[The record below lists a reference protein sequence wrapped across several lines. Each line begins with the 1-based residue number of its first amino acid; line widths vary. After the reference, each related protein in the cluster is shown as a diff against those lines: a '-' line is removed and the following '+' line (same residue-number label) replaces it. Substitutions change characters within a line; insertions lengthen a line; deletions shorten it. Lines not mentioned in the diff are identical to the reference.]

1 MDISPPK
8 TKVARF
14 GLFEADSEQRV
25 LTKGGLR
32 VRLQDQPFQVLA
44 LLLER
49 PGEVVTRE
57 EIRQKLWL
65 ADTFVE
71 FDDGLNT
78 AIKKLRTA
86 LGDSADNPRFIET
99 VPRRG
104 YRFLAPV
111 AFPVSTDQP
120 PLRPHEAPQDIVI
133 AAREQ
138 SRVVIEKV
146 SPKSNLL
153 KGATA
158 LGLILVAAVG
168 GYFYRARHTA
178 NSQSQEAVVPSV
190 AIKPRFSVAVM
201 GFRNLSR
208 DPAEMWLSTALSEM
222 LNTELAAGERLRMV
236 PGEEISRAKLDLS
249 LTDTE
254 ALAKESLANLR
265 SNIGADYVVLGSYTA
280 LGEKGK
286 KRIRLDLR
294 LQDTSAGETLADE
307 AVCGNDQ

>member
-14 GLFEADSEQRV
+14 GLFEADCEQRV

-57 EIRQKLWL
+57 EIRQKLWS

-86 LGDSADNPRFIET
+86 LGDSAENPRFIET

-104 YRFLAPV
+104 YRFLAPIT
-111 AFPVSTDQP
+111 FPVSADQP
-120 PLRPHEAPQDIVI
+120 QSKESPQDIVI

-138 SRVVIEKV
+138 SRIVIEKV
-146 SPKSNLL
+146 TPKSNWLR
-153 KGATA
+153 GA
-158 LGLILVAAVG
+158 VAAVLI
-168 GYFYRARHTA
+168 F
-178 NSQSQEAVVPSV
+178 
-190 AIKPRFSVAVM
+190 I
-201 GFRNLSR
+201 
-208 DPAEMWLSTALSEM
+208 
-222 LNTELAAGERLRMV
+222 
-236 PGEEISRAKLDLS
+236 
-249 LTDTE
+249 
-254 ALAKESLANLR
+254 
-265 SNIGADYVVLGSYTA
+265 
-280 LGEKGK
+280 
-286 KRIRLDLR
+286 
-294 LQDTSAGETLADE
+294 
-307 AVCGNDQ
+307 